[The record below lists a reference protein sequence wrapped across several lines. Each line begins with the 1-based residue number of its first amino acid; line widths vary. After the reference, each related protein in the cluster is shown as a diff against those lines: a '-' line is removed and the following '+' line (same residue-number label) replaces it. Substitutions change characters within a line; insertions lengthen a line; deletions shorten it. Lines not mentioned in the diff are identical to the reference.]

1 MAKQKAFLHVGLPHS
16 GGDLLDAALRKHV
29 GVLTDQR
36 GRAVRLPARSE
47 MEMFNAAVEI
57 RREHRAWGLRRKDV
71 EGAWAALCRRAIKNK
86 DTVVL
91 SHHLLAGCTPDE
103 IALLVDQLPGCAVH
117 VVVTVGP
124 PDPRVALFPD
134 DYDLASVLDRW
145 SAAVRSPDRMHVL
158 AVHPDRPGSA
168 WHALGEVL
176 GVDTGSLELPSAPVA
191 ATDPAT
197 LRLLAESTADLA
209 SYDDLATVPEEW
221 AKLVA
226 DRGYDL
232 HGDLSALGHHVPDQ
246 SSPAQHQLDAVAGAL
261 TETVAEVVRLRTR
274 AADLEHRNAKL
285 QRKRLSLKRRL
296 ARVGEDRQT
305 T

>member
-16 GGDLLDAALRKHV
+16 GGDLLDAALRRHA
-29 GVLTDQR
+29 GALTDAR
-36 GRAVRLPARSE
+36 GRVIRLPARSE

-117 VVVTVGP
+117 VVVTAGP

-145 SAAVRSPDRMHVL
+145 AAAVRAPDRLHVL
-158 AVHPDRPGSA
+158 AVDPDHPERA
-168 WHALGEVL
+168 WHALGQVL
-176 GVDTGSLELPSAPVA
+176 DVDTRDLELPSAPVP

-197 LRLLAESTADLA
+197 LRLLAESAADLA
-209 SYDDLATVPEEW
+209 TYADLATLPEEW

-226 DRGYDL
+226 DRGHDL
-232 HGDLSALGHHVPDQ
+232 HGDLSSLRAHVPAQ
-246 SSPAQHQLDAVAGAL
+246 SSTEQHQLDTVTNAL
-261 TETVAEVVRLRTR
+261 TETVAELVRLRTR

-285 QRKRLSLKRRL
+285 TRKRLSLKRKL
-296 ARVGEDRQT
+296 ARVG
-305 T
+305 